1 MEGPG
6 PKVFLTKALGQEK
19 ATERDVFNLTMPS
32 STSAKAGASGSAS
45 TPGAG
50 PEASWTHLTSKSF
63 HRSPWKRKHRPP
75 PRPSQDL
82 PRALGPR
89 RTQPAG
95 FQAATWGWEELQ
107 LRITAS
113 GPYYCRCSEAARD
126 KGPFRACAKTPARA
140 HASPS

>member
-50 PEASWTHLTSKSF
+50 PEASWTHLT
-63 HRSPWKRKHRPP
+63 RSLFTAAPGGGNTG
-75 PRPSQDL
+75 PRPDPVKTS
-82 PRALGPR
+82 LGLWARGELSPQAFRLR
-89 RTQPAG
+89 RGAG
-95 FQAATWGWEELQ
+95 RSSSYG
-107 LRITAS
+107 
-113 GPYYCRCSEAARD
+113 
-126 KGPFRACAKTPARA
+126 
-140 HASPS
+140 